1 VGQFGHSGQGEILT
15 DWRNRIIGHGNEPLD
30 EILFNPA
37 NWRIHPKAQQQA
49 LEGVLDQ
56 VGWVQD
62 VIINQRTG
70 HLVDGHL
77 RCQVAARNGEKTVPA
92 VFVDLSEDEEAL
104 ILASIDPLSAM
115 AATDKAK
122 LDELLHAV
130 QSDDARVQEMISG
143 LAEREGLEFGK
154 QEPADAEPQIDRA
167 AELNEKWQVKTGDL
181 FRIGDHRLLCGDSTK
196 REDVERVMGGEKAD
210 LLFTSPPYGQ
220 QRDYTDNTSEIVK
233 DWDGLM
239 DGVFSNI
246 FGKENIQIIV
256 NLGLIHKDNEWQP
269 YYDSWIEW
277 MRSNGWK
284 RFGLY
289 IWDQGFG
296 LMGDWNGRLAPSFE
310 FIFHFNKISKQPNK
324 IVEKHEDSIKVKHGE
339 GLRKKDGSI
348 GKLTNPEASLQTHK
362 IPDSVVRIF
371 RSSEKIRQL
380 HPAVFSLSFAEFN
393 VETWSN
399 KGELVYEPFCG
410 SGTTM
415 VACENLNR
423 KCRAIEISPNYCA
436 VILER
441 MQTAFPDI
449 EIEILL

>member
-1 VGQFGHSGQGEILT
+1 MDSTTLKEWKHDVSALDNLIESEKK
-15 DWRNRIIGHGNEPLD
+15 EP
-30 EILFNPA
+30 
-37 NWRIHPKAQQQA
+37 
-49 LEGVLDQ
+49 V
-56 VGWVQD
+56 
-62 VIINQRTG
+62 
-70 HLVDGHL
+70 
-77 RCQVAARNGEKTVPA
+77 
-92 VFVDLSEDEEAL
+92 
-104 ILASIDPLSAM
+104 
-115 AATDKAK
+115 
-122 LDELLHAV
+122 
-130 QSDDARVQEMISG
+130 
-143 LAEREGLEFGK
+143 
-154 QEPADAEPQIDRA
+154 DAEPQIDRA

-181 FRIGDHRLLCGDSTK
+181 WQIGEHRLLCGDSVNPS
-196 REDVERVMGGEKAD
+196 DVAKVMHNEKAD

-239 DGVFSNI
+239 KGVFSNI
-246 FGKENIQIIV
+246 PGKDNVQIIV

-277 MRSNGWK
+277 MRSNGWR

-289 IWDQGFG
+289 VWDQGFG

-324 IVEKHEDSIKVKHGE
+324 IIEKHDDSIKVKHGE

-348 GKLTNPEASLQTHK
+348 NKLTNPEASLQTHK

-371 RSSEKIRQL
+371 RSSETIRQL

-399 KGELVYEPFCG
+399 KNDCVYEPFCG

-415 VACENLNR
+415 VACENLQR

-441 MQTAFPDI
+441 MTTAFPEL
-449 EIEILL
+449 EIKRLNEQAN